1 MAIDAMS
8 DESPSVDVSEPD
20 VAPVAAGKAPHRRW
34 YRLALVVSL
43 LLVAL
48 TLVTVPTTMTSM
60 GDVLGQAPD
69 PVYDLVTGRQVT
81 GAEAAAAAANAV
93 YVNLGLVD
101 LDEGSGLVTIA
112 VSGNRHCAG
121 TCPTLALTLT
131 ALDDAVEQRRGL
143 PPSAA
148 LTLTPA
154 DRVFSQSVQL
164 PVRGQPNLYPFDDYL
179 LWLGVAAVATDEH
192 GTIQQLD
199 PATVAAAGTVTV
211 QNRISDLVMPPPTP
225 LTPRCTRAWPPTR
238 PAFLAAQ
245 SVRLERPAYLQ
256 RMAVTLVSLV
266 AISAVLAVFTRG
278 FNELL
283 LGIGGLI
290 LGVWGVR
297 SVLMPQPVP
306 AVTTIDLA
314 LSWVIFL
321 LLFGLSLRTVMH
333 FYRHS
338 DWPAPPWAGGRDGE

>member
-1 MAIDAMS
+1 MHPGLTWHRWRL
-8 DESPSVDVSEPD
+8 E
-20 VAPVAAGKAPHRRW
+20 APHRRW
-34 YRLALVVSL
+34 YRLALLITL

-48 TLVTVPTTMTSM
+48 TLVTVPTTLTSM

-69 PVYDLVTGRQVT
+69 PVYDLLTGHQVT
-81 GAEAAAAAANAV
+81 GAEAAAAAADAV

-101 LDEGSGLVTIA
+101 LDEGSGLITIA
-112 VSGNRHCAG
+112 VSGNRNCAG

-164 PVRGQPNLYPFDDYL
+164 PVRGQPNRYPLDDYL
-179 LWLGVAAVATDEH
+179 LWLGVAAVATDAD
-192 GTIQQLD
+192 GTIQELD

-211 QNRISDLVMPPPTP
+211 QNRISDLVMPPPVPITP
-225 LTPRCTRAWPPTR
+225 GTTGAASDSTP
-238 PAFLAAQ
+238 FLAAQ

-256 RMAVTLVSLV
+256 RMAVTLILLI

-306 AVTTIDLA
+306 AVTMIDLA

-321 LLFGLSLRTVMH
+321 LLVGLALRAVMH

-338 DWPAPPWAGGRDGE
+338 DLPAPPWAGGRDRE

>member
-1 MAIDAMS
+1 MS
-8 DESPSVDVSEPD
+8 DESPAVDASGPD
-20 VAPVAAGKAPHRRW
+20 AAPVAAVAPHRRW

-43 LLVAL
+43 LLLAL
-48 TLVTVPTTMTSM
+48 TLVTVPTTVTSM

-69 PVYDLVTGRQVT
+69 PVYDLLTGHQVT

-164 PVRGQPNLYPFDDYL
+164 PVRGQPNRYPFDDYL

-225 LTPRCTRAWPPTR
+225 LTPGATSMAADAPV
-238 PAFLAAQ
+238 FLAAQ

-278 FNELL
+278 FSELL

-297 SVLMPQPVP
+297 SVLLPQPVP

-338 DWPAPPWAGGRDGE
+338 EWPAPPWARGRDKE

>member
-1 MAIDAMS
+1 T
-8 DESPSVDVSEPD
+8 
-20 VAPVAAGKAPHRRW
+20 
-34 YRLALVVSL
+34 L
-43 LLVAL
+43 LLVGI
-48 TLVTVPTTMTSM
+48 TIVTVPITLTSM
-60 GDVLGQAPD
+60 RDVLGRVGD
-69 PVYDLVTGRQVT
+69 PVYDLFTGRQVT
-81 GAEAAAAAANAV
+81 GAEAEAAAADAI
-93 YVNLGLVD
+93 YVNLGLID
-101 LDEGSGLVTIA
+101 LNEGSGQITIA

-121 TCPTLALTLT
+121 ACPALALTLT
-131 ALDDAVEQRRGL
+131 ALDVDVEQRRGL
-143 PPSAA
+143 PPSAR

-164 PVRGQPNLYPFDDYL
+164 PVRGEPSLYPFDEYL
-179 LWLGVAAVATDEH
+179 LWLGVAGVATAAD
-192 GTIQQLD
+192 GTTQELD

-211 QNRISDLVMPPPTP
+211 QNRISDLVMPPPVP
-225 LTPRCTRAWPPTR
+225 INPDVKGAASDPTT
-238 PAFLAAQ
+238 FLALQ
-245 SVRLERPAYLQ
+245 SVRLERPAYLP
-256 RMAVTLVSLV
+256 RMTVTLILLI

-278 FNELL
+278 FSELL

-321 LLFGLSLRTVMH
+321 LLVGLALRAVMH

-338 DWPAPPWAGGRDGE
+338 DLPAPPWAGNADGA